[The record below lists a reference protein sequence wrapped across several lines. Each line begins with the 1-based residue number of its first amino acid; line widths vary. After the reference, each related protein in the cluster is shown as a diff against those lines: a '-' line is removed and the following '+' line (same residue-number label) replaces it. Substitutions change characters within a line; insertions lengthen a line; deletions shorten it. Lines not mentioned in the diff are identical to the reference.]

1 MLLNF
6 KLKSE
11 KTVGGEKLVQ
21 AYILVTAAIGKVRQ
35 VAKELKRIPNVKSV
49 HVVTGSYDIIV
60 FAEAKDLA
68 KLTNVVV
75 EGVHK
80 TKGVVDTN
88 TVIVVEV

>member
-1 MLLNF
+1 M
-6 KLKSE
+6 
-11 KTVGGEKLVQ
+11 VQ
-21 AYILVTAAIGKVRQ
+21 AYILVTAAIGKVRS

-68 KLTNVVV
+68 RLTSVVV

-80 TKGVVDTN
+80 TNGVVDTN
-88 TVIVVEV
+88 TAIVVEV